1 MSNTFPYGTKP
12 PEQGKI
18 TVIFDKLASDYSI
31 VKQDTDICVTVSKN
45 NESTDNK
52 NQIGDI
58 VRELTN
64 KDYTFSISQDKNET
78 NITITQKVIGEEDG
92 KGILRQVKNVLVQ
105 NLPED
110 KYVVSTTDKTVN
122 VQLHNDS
129 LTDSIA
135 GRLAEKGLSLKI
147 DKGFEVPPKIIVEKP
162 TMEY

>member
-1 MSNTFPYGTKP
+1 MSTNPFPYGTKP
-12 PEQGKI
+12 PEKKEIGI
-18 TVIFDKLASDYSI
+18 ILGKLAGTYTI
-31 VKQDTDICVTVSKN
+31 KELDTDVCVTISNTNETDYKN
-45 NESTDNK
+45 V
-52 NQIGDI
+52 IGNV

-64 KDYTFSISQDKNET
+64 KDYTFSVSQDDDKT
-78 NITITQKVIGEEDG
+78 NITITQKVVGEEDG
-92 KGILRQVKNVLVQ
+92 KGILRQVKNVLAQ
-105 NLPED
+105 NLPEN
-110 KYVVSTTDKTVN
+110 KYVVSTTNETVN